1 MKKNKRDNAKTPTN
15 NTVAKLNPTPQK
27 RTLNTRA
34 RAHAR
39 GNLLIRNLSQSL
51 TKKITPKTQSQK
63 KTQLQENSRTN
74 TSLTQNEDQ
83 SKAKQEK
90 QT

>member
-1 MKKNKRDNAKTPTN
+1 MKKNKRDNATTPTN

-34 RAHAR
+34 RARAR
-39 GNLLIRNLSQSL
+39 GNLLIHNLSR
-51 TKKITPKTQSQK
+51 KITPKTQSQK
-63 KTQLQENSRTN
+63 NSITGKLENKHQSNSKRG
-74 TSLTQNEDQ
+74 SKQ